1 MSVDSELQR
10 HRQDWLGFVRLT
22 TYAAVIVASILIL
35 MALFLV

>member
-10 HRQDWLGFVRLT
+10 HRQDWQGFMRLT
-22 TYAAVIVASILIL
+22 VYSTATVAAVLIL